1 MYSTWGPDTE
11 HILAA
16 SGPIAPRPVLPL
28 NVLRPR
34 QDGRHD
40 RVTVTVTMPGG
51 RGERRGGLAYRESVS
66 GSRGERRGG
75 LRYRRSVCGRGGLGY
90 CVSGRGGRGERRGG
104 LGYRLGGRGERRGR
118 AFTSLDLD
126 GRG

>member
-16 SGPIAPRPVLPL
+16 SGPIPPRPVLPL

-40 RVTVTVTMPGG
+40 RVTVTVTVTVTMPGG

-75 LRYRRSVCGRGGLGY
+75 LRYRMSV
-90 CVSGRGGRGERRGG
+90 
-104 LGYRLGGRGERRGR
+104 
-118 AFTSLDLD
+118 
-126 GRG
+126 